1 VIRPRPLDR
10 YVVGEF
16 SRIFVTTM
24 LGFPILNAIFD
35 LTQNVGKYLA
45 RGIPRGDLALSYL
58 YYLPESMFLVLP
70 AAVLFATVFS
80 ISGFTRH
87 AEVTAAKAS
96 GISFYRLIAP
106 IILAAAVASGL
117 DLGLGELVPGADAR
131 RNALLQIDK
140 AQIGTVR
147 YNFTFAGEYGRVYNV
162 GTLQTESGTIGSLQ
176 IERKGKGADY
186 PTYML
191 MAATAR
197 YDSTRYGSTRSAGP
211 LLAPWLAAPHWELTA
226 GELDV
231 LTDSGPNLAMTFA
244 SGIDRHLTEAPVDL
258 MAKPRPPQ
266 EMRYAELQRSI
277 SALERSGSDANL
289 SKVEL
294 ALKIAVP
301 CTCLII
307 ALFGAPLATSSQRGG
322 SVYGI
327 AVSLATTVIFLL
339 LIQLTRAIG
348 GKGIIPPTLAAW
360 LPGMLFGVLSLIL
373 LARVRT

>member
-1 VIRPRPLDR
+1 MIKPRPLDR

-24 LGFPILNAIFD
+24 FGFPILNAIFD
-35 LTQNVGKYLA
+35 LTTNLGKYLA
-45 RGIPRGDLALSYL
+45 RGIPRGDIALSYL

-80 ISGFTRH
+80 IGGFTRH

-106 IILAAAVASGL
+106 IFLVAAIASGL
-117 DLGLGELVPGADAR
+117 DLGLGELVPSADAKR
-131 RNALLQIDK
+131 SALLQIDK
-140 AQIGTVR
+140 AQVGTAR

-162 GTLQTESGTIGSLQ
+162 GTLSTESGNIGSLQ

-186 PTYML
+186 PSYL
-191 MAATAR
+191 MTAAAAQFDTAR
-197 YDSTRYGSTRSAGP
+197 RATSPVARWAAGP
-211 LLAPWLAAPHWELTA
+211 HWNLVQ

-231 LTDSGPNLAMTFA
+231 LVDSGPSLAISYRA
-244 SGIDRHLTEAPVDL
+244 ALDRHLTERPAEL
-258 MAKPRPPQ
+258 MAKPRPAQ
-266 EMRYAELQRSI
+266 EMRYGELKRAIAS
-277 SALERSGSDANL
+277 LDRSGSDSNL
-289 SKVEL
+289 PRVEL

-348 GKGIIPPTLAAW
+348 GKGVIPPTLAAW
-360 LPGMLFGVLSLIL
+360 LPGILFGVLSLIL

>member
-10 YVVGEF
+10 YVAGEF
-16 SRIFVTTM
+16 SRIFITT
-24 LGFPILNAIFD
+24 LIGFPILNAIFD
-35 LTQNVGKYLA
+35 LTQFLGKYLA
-45 RGIPRGDLALSYL
+45 RGIPRGDIALSYL

-106 IILAAAVASGL
+106 IIIAAAIASAL
-117 DLGLGELVPGADAR
+117 DLGLGELVPITDAT
-131 RNALLQIDK
+131 RNALLQNDK
-140 AQIGTVR
+140 AQVGTVR

-176 IERKGKGADY
+176 IERKGNGADY
-186 PTYML
+186 PTYMM

-197 YDSTRYGSTRSAGP
+197 YDSTRRTSRA
-211 LLAPWLAAPHWELTA
+211 LAPWLAAPHWELTQ

-231 LTDSGPNLAMTFA
+231 LTDSGPNLSMTYTSA
-244 SGIDRHLTEAPVDL
+244 VDRHLTERPVDL

-266 EMRYAELQRSI
+266 EMRYGELKRAI
-277 SALERSGSDANL
+277 SALERSGSDASL
-289 SKVEL
+289 SQVEL
-294 ALKIAVP
+294 ALKIAIP

-348 GKGIIPPTLAAW
+348 GKGVMPPTLAAW
-360 LPGMLFGVLSLIL
+360 LPGMLFAVLAIIL
-373 LARVRT
+373 LIRVRT